1 METTLDTITAPNAYV
16 RATETAQYVRSQL
29 PEALQNPKVAI
40 VCGSGLGGLAE
51 TIEPEPKVEL
61 AYGTVPNFPK
71 STVQGHAGKF
81 VFGQIGP
88 QKTPVALLVGR
99 AHFYEGHTMDLV
111 TFATR
116 VCKLLGVETMIVTNA
131 AGGLNQNYRVGDI
144 VCLNDHLNMAGLV
157 GIHPLRG
164 PNIEEFG
171 VRFPPLSDAYDLD
184 LRRRTHKAWVRLG
197 LDQQQRRLHEGVY
210 AFVAGPTYETRSE
223 CRMLSMLGADVVGM
237 STVPEIIVARHAGI
251 RILAFSLVTNVAV
264 LEAGSRGNDAE
275 VQAMSKTELTEYLS
289 KGKANHEEVLEA
301 GREAAKDMQA
311 LVKQILSDLHD
322 D

>member
-1 METTLDTITAPNAYV
+1 MAAAPNAYA
-16 RATETAQYVRSQL
+16 RATETAKYVRSQL
-29 PEALQNPKVAI
+29 PEALQYPKVAI

-51 TIEPEPKVEL
+51 TIESEPKVEL
-61 AYGTVPNFPK
+61 AYGTIPNFPK
-71 STVQGHAGKF
+71 STVVGHAGKF

-99 AHFYEGHTMDLV
+99 AHFYEGHSMDLV

-131 AGGLNQNYRVGDI
+131 AGGLNQTYRVGDI

-184 LRRRTHKAWVRLG
+184 LRVRTHKAWAELG
-197 LDQQQRRLHEGVY
+197 LDKQQRKLHEGVY
-210 AFVAGPTYETRSE
+210 AFVAGPTYVIHA
-223 CRMLSMLGADVVGM
+223 LFLP
-237 STVPEIIVARHAGI
+237 ST
-251 RILAFSLVTNVAV
+251 SLWV
-264 LEAGSRGNDAE
+264 
-275 VQAMSKTELTEYLS
+275 
-289 KGKANHEEVLEA
+289 
-301 GREAAKDMQA
+301 
-311 LVKQILSDLHD
+311 SDKC
-322 D
+322 